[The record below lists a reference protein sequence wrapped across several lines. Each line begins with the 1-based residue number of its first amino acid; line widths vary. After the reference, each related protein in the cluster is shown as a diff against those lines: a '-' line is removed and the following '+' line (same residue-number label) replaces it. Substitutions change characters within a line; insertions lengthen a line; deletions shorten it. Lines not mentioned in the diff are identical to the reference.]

1 MERESSHSK
10 QSIKE
15 IASLSLGAVM
25 IIVSIVFVFVMVGNV
40 YLRLITNPNIYP
52 SFLRW

>member
-1 MERESSHSK
+1 MERESNYSK

-25 IIVSIVFVFVMVGNV
+25 IVISAVFVFSILGAA
-40 YLRLITNPNIYP
+40 YLRLITNPEIYP
-52 SFLRW
+52 SFLRK